1 MGTRR
6 FIEREQARE
15 ERRAC
20 QGALYDGLYDGI
32 GTVPIAVP
40 AGIRILNPVCAEI
53 DATSRRFAQLE
64 IE

>member
-1 MGTRR
+1 MAVG
-6 FIEREQARE
+6 FIDRERMRE

-20 QGALYDGLYDGI
+20 QGALYDGLYDGVGI
-32 GTVPIAVP
+32 TPIAVP
-40 AGIRILNPVCAEI
+40 GGVQILNPLCGEN

>member
-1 MGTRR
+1 
-6 FIEREQARE
+6 
-15 ERRAC
+15 
-20 QGALYDGLYDGI
+20 LYDGLYDGV

-40 AGIRILNPVCAEI
+40 PGIRILNPVCGEC